1 MKSKAKSASLIGI
14 LVLLAGVL
22 LVFNQQQAIYD
33 WIKLRGYTPPAAVV
47 NLADATTMNNQA
59 RHMFYVNRPVLQNKE
74 EFNLSC
80 SDNEQSIV
88 LGCYIRNKGIYLYNV
103 NDQRLAGVEEV
114 TAAHEMLHVA
124 YDRLSQ
130 AERDHVN
137 QLINV
142 EAMKITNQRILKTI
156 ESYKRRDPNVVN
168 NELHSIIGTEVRT
181 ISSELE
187 SYYKKYFNNR
197 SKVVE
202 LSERYENAFTSL
214 EDLSNSYLATM
225 KNLKAEIEKSN
236 QELSYEAD
244 DLAAEYKTIEAERN
258 SADAQS
264 FNNRV
269 YVYNS
274 KVNAYNVKVNGVS
287 TKIDEYNRILVEY
300 NNTISKEG
308 DLYNA
313 IDSRPKTINN
323 N

>member
-14 LVLLAGVL
+14 LVLLAGAL
-22 LVFNQQQAIYD
+22 LVFNQQQAVYD
-33 WIKLRGYTPPAAVV
+33 WIKLRGYTPPSAIV

-59 RHMFYVNRPVLQNKE
+59 RHMFYVNRPQLQNKE
-74 EFNLSC
+74 EFNSSC

-88 LGCYIRNKGIYLYNV
+88 LGCYIQNKGIYLYNV

-124 YDRLSQ
+124 YDRLSKT
-130 AERDHVN
+130 ERDHIN
-137 QLINV
+137 QLINA

-156 ESYKRRDPNVVN
+156 ESYKKRDQNAIN
-168 NELHSIIGTEVRT
+168 TELHSIIGTEVLT

-187 SYYKKYFNNR
+187 SYYKKYFNDR

-202 LSERYENAFTSL
+202 LSEKYENAFTNL

-236 QELSYEAD
+236 QGLSNEAD

-258 SADAQS
+258 GADAQS

-274 KVNAYNVKVNGVS
+274 KVNAYNVKVNGVT
-287 TKIDEYNRILVEY
+287 TKIDEYNRILAEY
-300 NNTISKEG
+300 NKTISKEG